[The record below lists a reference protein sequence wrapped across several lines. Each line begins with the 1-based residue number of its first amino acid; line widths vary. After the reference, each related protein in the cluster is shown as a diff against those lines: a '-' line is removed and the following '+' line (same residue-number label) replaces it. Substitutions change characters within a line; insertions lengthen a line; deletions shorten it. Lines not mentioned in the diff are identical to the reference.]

1 MKRTHVALL
10 LLVVVLFLGCEGNL
24 TQVQYTE
31 TQLNESKNGFLAKD
45 PVIVAK
51 LDSIIPSGTKYGL
64 PGDTTTYTATGG
76 EQIPDGAWVEN
87 DKDLSY
93 EIHIYSEMKVIFGN
107 LDSVTIDYPT
117 NLDYLNA
124 SDTWVSLTTSKK
136 VGAKAVRTGIFGGAT
151 LTRSGYGEYDEDNED

>member
-10 LLVVVLFLGCEGNL
+10 LLVVVFFLGCEGNL
-24 TQVQYTE
+24 TQPRISE
-31 TQLNESKNGFLAKD
+31 PQLNESLTGFLAKD

-64 PGDTTTYTATGG
+64 PDDTTTYTATGG
-76 EQIPDGAWVEN
+76 EQIPAGGWVEN

-93 EIHIYSEMKVIFGN
+93 EIHIYSEMKVTFGN

-117 NLDYLNA
+117 NLDYLND
-124 SDTWVSLTTSKK
+124 SETWVSLTTSKK

-151 LTRSGYGEYDEDNED
+151 LTQSGFGTYEEDSEE